1 MQICQLNFSIF
12 LNNFD
17 QLLTANHSSINLDT
31 KGSRTKKKL
40 ADFETFAQIWVG
52 GSGKNLIQKIDAI
65 ETKYLWE
72 GGMQKSSQFPIEK
85 FIFILLFSAF

>member
-1 MQICQLNFSIF
+1 M
-12 LNNFD
+12 
-17 QLLTANHSSINLDT
+17 TANGTMTIIRVVT
-31 KGSRTKKKL
+31 AKGSRTKKKL

-52 GSGKNLIQKIDAI
+52 GSGKNLIKKIDAI

>member
-1 MQICQLNFSIF
+1 MLREAAQ
-12 LNNFD
+12 
-17 QLLTANHSSINLDT
+17 
-31 KGSRTKKKL
+31 KKKL

-85 FIFILLFSAF
+85 FIFISLFSAFLCEKNFYF